1 MRGVIA
7 IETYRVEHDV
17 TDRRSALGPEPADH
31 ELWRD
36 WRRTTDVIL
45 DVVDVISP
53 PARTVE
59 VPARGSRRRRWRSSS
74 EE

>member
-1 MRGVIA
+1 MRGVSA
-7 IETYRVEHDV
+7 IEAYRAEHGV
-17 TDRRSALGPEPADH
+17 MDRRSVLGPEPADR

-36 WRRTTDVIL
+36 WRRTTDLIL

-59 VPARGSRRRRWRSSS
+59 VPARRIEARSM
-74 EE
+74 EIEF